1 MTNPSPAPYVS
12 PIAYSERVE
21 LLPLVLTS
29 GWASGINAYAVIV
42 MLNLAVYHHSTRAEE
57 RHV

>member
-1 MTNPSPAPYVS
+1 M
-12 PIAYSERVE
+12 E
-21 LLPLVLTS
+21 LLPLVMTS

-42 MLNLAVYHHSTRAEE
+42 MLHLAVYHHSTRAEE